1 MSEGKWQCLYLS
13 FCLSIRDAYGYR
25 LLFFSHS
32 SSVQLFATPWTAAH
46 QASPSFTIS
55 RSLLKLMS
63 IESVMPF
70 NHLILCHPLFLLSS
84 TFPSTEVFPKESA
97 LCIRWPRYWIFS
109 FNISPFNE
117 YSGLISFRIDWFDLL
132 AVQGTLRVSPK
143 TAVTRLLSSEV
154 LTGAIGSLLSLVI

>member
-132 AVQGTLRVSPK
+132 AVQGTLK
-143 TAVTRLLSSEV
+143 
-154 LTGAIGSLLSLVI
+154 SLLQPYNLKASIYWR